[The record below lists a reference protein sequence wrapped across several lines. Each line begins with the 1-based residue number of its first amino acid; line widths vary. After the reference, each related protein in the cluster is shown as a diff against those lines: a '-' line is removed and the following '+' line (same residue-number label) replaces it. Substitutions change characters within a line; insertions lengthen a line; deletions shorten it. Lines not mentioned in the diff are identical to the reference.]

1 MKKIDELIASNA
13 KLAEILGKKQEPEK
27 KCHAVIWT
35 DAVSYETKK
44 AGTLIPAFM
53 PVMILGFYSSVASAF
68 GASSTAA
75 VVSSSS

>member
-35 DAVSYETKK
+35 ILAIIGAIATVALIAYAVYRY
-44 AGTLIPAFM
+44 F
-53 PVMILGFYSSVASAF
+53 
-68 GASSTAA
+68 TAA
-75 VVSSSS
+75 VEEAPKAEATEE